1 MEFSDHLTYLP
12 GKAPR
17 SVNQATLKTGGMKI
31 LSKEDMETI
40 EHCIA
45 MSKRG
50 EFPPFMVVYD
60 SCEGYT
66 VEADDLIKD
75 MAITAEYIGNVDYL
89 DNQERDDSDSI
100 MSLLRAESSQSVVSC
115 ADKRG
120 NIAHRSLY
128 EWHKQSYTGR

>member
-50 EFPPFMVVYD
+50 EFPPLMVVYD

-66 VEADDLIKD
+66 VE
-75 MAITAEYIGNVDYL
+75 G
-89 DNQERDDSDSI
+89 
-100 MSLLRAESSQSVVSC
+100 
-115 ADKRG
+115 
-120 NIAHRSLY
+120 
-128 EWHKQSYTGR
+128 

>member
-1 MEFSDHLTYLP
+1 
-12 GKAPR
+12 
-17 SVNQATLKTGGMKI
+17 MKI

-45 MSKRG
+45 ISKRG

-75 MAITAEYIGNVDYL
+75 MAITAEYIGDVDYL

-115 ADKRG
+115 ADKHTMLMVNARFFFVVATHDISKG
-120 NIAHRSLY
+120 ERLY
-128 EWHKQSYTGR
+128 YDHNGHEYQYPTHHFL

>member
-50 EFPPFMVVYD
+50 
-60 SCEGYT
+60 YT

-75 MAITAEYIGNVDYL
+75 MAITAEYIGDVDYL
-89 DNQERDDSDSI
+89 DNQECDDSDSI